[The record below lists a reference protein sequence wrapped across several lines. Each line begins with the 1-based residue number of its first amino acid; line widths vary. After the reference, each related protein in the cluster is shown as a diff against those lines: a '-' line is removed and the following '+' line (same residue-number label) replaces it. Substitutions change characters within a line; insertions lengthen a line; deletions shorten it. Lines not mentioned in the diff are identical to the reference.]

1 MFAFEFDAHVLI
13 GSGWL
18 VQSTVRPLLSAVLG
32 RTKFW
37 SQKPQI
43 TEVCG

>member
-1 MFAFEFDAHVLI
+1 MTI
-13 GSGWL
+13 TY
-18 VQSTVRPLLSAVLG
+18 TVKPLLSTVLG

-43 TEVCG
+43 TEVRR